1 MIIPIIPLIHRTDFF
16 RRPFKKRLRRK
27 PSRVGK
33 LILLPIATTFMALS
47 SCNDED
53 TRNTTPQVTV
63 TDTEPV
69 GAGLTV
75 IGFAIVGAAVV
86 VVLGRLLR

>member
-1 MIIPIIPLIHRTDFF
+1 MIPIIPFILRF
-16 RRPFKKRLRRK
+16 RLLRAPFTWLRRK
-27 PSRVGK
+27 RPYAGK
-33 LILLPIATTFMALS
+33 VILLPVAAAFMALS
-47 SCNDED
+47 SCNDESA
-53 TRNTTPQVTV
+53 TKSTPQVTV